1 MNIVLLSVIQ
11 QQYIIFSDHTLKCAD
26 ANMTRSRNTLTFRL
40 QQSRFPIKCSD
51 LNRVTFSWLNIEEKV
66 YLFKSAHFIVVSLQ
80 HVDQKSEIQWCP
92 YMQSVVIS
100 QLSVDGFLKFQMSCF
115 ELLNIMDQVCNIGDD
130 HLDLD
135 QIYIC
140 LIGPHVPGNLQYL
153 KPTLL
158 YSAAQGVIN
167 SNLNFKNPS
176 TSS

>member
-11 QQYIIFSDHTLKCAD
+11 QQYIIFSDHTLNCAD

-66 YLFKSAHFIVVSLQ
+66 YMFKSAHFIVVSLQ

-92 YMQSVVIS
+92 YMQSVIIS

-135 QIYIC
+135 QKYIFLSYWSTC
-140 LIGPHVPGNLQYL
+140 PWQSTIFE
-153 KPTLL
+153 T
-158 YSAAQGVIN
+158 YSAV
-167 SNLNFKNPS
+167 FC
-176 TSS
+176 SSRCDKQQLEF

>member
-40 QQSRFPIKCSD
+40 QQSKFPIKCSD

-135 QIYIC
+135 QKYIFLSYWSTC
-140 LIGPHVPGNLQYL
+140 PWQSTIFE
-153 KPTLL
+153 T
-158 YSAAQGVIN
+158 YSAV
-167 SNLNFKNPS
+167 FC
-176 TSS
+176 SSRCDKQQLEF